1 MNLYVLGIAVTQW
14 HANLFPFHHRPV
26 SAMDAPMDV
35 DLSDRPHSLVHIFS
49 RHPIYDNIFSCLTP
63 LALTRMASVNRAIR
77 AVTKDFT
84 ARAYNVNR
92 RLSRF
97 FSDSFIFRSLMARVH
112 MVISGSFAL
121 QFFDRTYYP
130 DSDLDLYL
138 HPDRNIIDVGLY
150 LQQEGYAFLPESWQ
164 LKVFK
169 DEAER
174 ICANIDIDAPTEG
187 EVDDWD
193 DEEEG
198 PSARLAPRGIASA
211 GMGGSP
217 LDAFAA
223 LAVWICVRKEAAR
236 CARRSFSIL
245 SSRKVFS
252 L

>member
-1 MNLYVLGIAVTQW
+1 MEVDGYVNPALEM
-14 HANLFPFHHRPV
+14 FK
-26 SAMDAPMDV
+26 
-35 DLSDRPHSLVHIFS
+35 

-63 LALTRMASVNRAIR
+63 LALTRMASVNRTIR

-97 FSDSFIFRSLMARVH
+97 FSDSLIFRSLMARVH

-150 LQQEGYAFLPESWQ
+150 LQQEGYTFLPESWQ

-174 ICANIDIDAPTEG
+174 ICANIDI
-187 EVDDWD
+187 EVDDVEDD
-193 DEEEG
+193 DE
-198 PSARLAPRGIASA
+198 ASLMYSIRSLRA
-211 GMGGSP
+211 VYTFERTLEDGEVRKVQVIVSRVSP
-217 LDAFAA
+217 LA
-223 LAVWICVRKEAAR
+223 
-236 CARRSFSIL
+236 SIL
-245 SSRKVFS
+245 DFHSSKSISDDVHAER
-252 L
+252 